1 MQILLV
7 EDNPG
12 DIRLLREYL
21 KEGSACRLQ
30 ITQTG
35 RLSMGLERLAEARF
49 DAVLLDLSLPDSQG
63 LDTLVRL
70 HEAAKDVPIIVLTG
84 IEDEALGVRLIQADA
99 QDYLVK
105 APRSK
110 LRGITELKHSELPEI
125 FPRLPLPLHIP
136 FDGLPVCSLPYP
148 GHRVS
153 VGPKL
158 PAPPYPFHRRFSA
171 KDLPRRDAL
180 EYLHT
185 STWRYFRMRT
195 AEQMEGI
202 LVRPDRFHFDRKPF
216 RNFGSRLLDN
226 HRHRR
231 IQQRLPVFHGKDTV
245 VVDLPRT
252 VRSLSDCIV
261 PLVRHTPEGT
271 RKDCPR
277 SKLRGITS

>member
-1 MQILLV
+1 MC
-7 EDNPG
+7 P
-12 DIRLLREYL
+12 
-21 KEGSACRLQ
+21 
-30 ITQTG
+30 
-35 RLSMGLERLAEARF
+35 F
-49 DAVLLDLSLPDSQG
+49 LSLPKG
-63 LDTLVRL
+63 GN
-70 HEAAKDVPIIVLTG
+70 E
-84 IEDEALGVRLIQADA
+84 
-99 QDYLVK
+99 

-136 FDGLPVCSLPYP
+136 FDGLPVCSLPYR

-158 PAPPYPFHRRFSA
+158 PAPPYPFHRRVSA

-180 EYLHT
+180 EYLHH
-185 STWRYFRMRT
+185 STWSYFRMRT
-195 AEQMEGI
+195 AEQMEVI

-231 IQQRLPVFHGKDTV
+231 IQQRLPVFHRKDNV

-277 SKLRGITS
+277 SKLRGNTSSMVKRYGRRDKHEMRAQQTNHHLQEVGTFGWYWRARCARQRASRSNCKLLHPK